1 MSGGS
6 TIGKGLAPSST
17 SVISISIPSS
27 GKGAPLSPSNA
38 SVNLEPSSGPHQ
50 VLLSPVADT
59 STNTVS
65 SPSHGKGNVM
75 TPNAF
80 P

>member
-6 TIGKGLAPSST
+6 TSGKGLAPSSV
-17 SVISISIPSS
+17 SVIIIPSS